1 MIRKDE
7 TRQLTET
14 AFWTLLPT
22 GTVPTVDSVN
32 AWLDE
37 QGHGRRNR
45 NVISDTLK
53 GCWSAL
59 GTRVREINTLPG
71 IPDETVQLVL
81 KLRDDMLAL
90 ARQQFADERAE
101 LERDA
106 GVQIEAAR
114 REAADARAAAEEAK
128 QGKREADSAFVTLQ
142 EEHQRVIGE
151 AKSLRVQL
159 EESSRQLTDRDI
171 QIGQLREALEREQ
184 RERARDRETA
194 DAQHRRLTLE
204 IDQLRTENKAQGRA
218 FEKTLE
224 KAQAQLDAA
233 ATRERELREENA
245 RLHADL
251 GALRGAQQ
259 VLKENNAELTAE
271 RDRGREAA
279 AAHAERAMHLETQ
292 MQVMTAR
299 LAEYEAELDTRAPVA
314 AQQLHQIVAD
324 AYSAGASSMTR
335 VAKGKDPAQ
344 GVDERAE
351 DYAKRHVTATT
362 APRARRK

>member
-194 DAQHRRLTLE
+194 DAQHRRLT
-204 IDQLRTENKAQGRA
+204 
-218 FEKTLE
+218 
-224 KAQAQLDAA
+224 
-233 ATRERELREENA
+233 
-245 RLHADL
+245 
-251 GALRGAQQ
+251 
-259 VLKENNAELTAE
+259 AE

-279 AAHAERAMHLETQ
+279 AAHAERAMHLETH

-299 LAEYEAELDTRAPVA
+299 LAECEAELDTRAPVA

-344 GVDERAE
+344 DVDERAE